1 MSKKNRSPLYCKPKI
16 IDGVDVKNIHCYS
29 YKEILEAESKNH
41 NPEIQYAL
49 YKYLNTYKGTDNFKI
64 DAQKEFLKNKKFHE
78 QKVQEKYQEWLQD
91 DEDTKYSDAKKW
103 YINNIAFSFAEQQ
116 SEIWLQK
123 AIAQNN
129 PDALYVFANRE
140 LKKLKE
146 GKTCDINYVKELFEK
161 AMVFGSLEAAEF
173 LISAYLTGND
183 GFPKTKIRANEL
195 ISVFDTNEYKFYLS
209 EDKAYCDIEKIDK
222 ILVNNNLLC
231 NRMVELY
238 DQMALIKEQL
248 DKMIKEGKTY
258 YKGYKLRGEIGFY
271 HEYEKKSEDED
282 EEYYEADCDWKLVFE
297 DNKPLPNKIDVLG
310 FWTNN
315 NFGELNYPQRFICKP
330 THDFIYPKNK
340 NLERCNFIPLELF
353 EKAKPEDFCY
363 NIYLEITKFPLPE
376 KQINKNSYD
385 YRHYRKY
392 YEPKSFRRKYFWF
405 EKKKIIKI
413 ARAMLD
419 YEISVNETFKKMK
432 NDFKALSEKGI
443 EIFGKYECSDPTLNY
458 KFCHPF
464 GIITKKDAMRSLYV
478 HNMMMVCCLTLGHEA
493 NETKDNY
500 SDVWLEFFWEK
511 PYSEYH
517 LGFLNHSLW
526 DHCNLGASEILK
538 MKLKNF
544 SPSYSF
550 DWNFFATEEDF

>member
-1 MSKKNRSPLYCKPKI
+1 MHPFQTPLPYQ
-16 IDGVDVKNIHCYS
+16 
-29 YKEILEAESKNH
+29 KNH

-315 NFGELNYPQRFICKP
+315 NFGELKKCCLSIVLDIGCLSVALEPRTHGEDESVVAPTLKVEVLAVGVWLVVDHNISPIAQLPQRVDALQILLNGGGVVGQHKHNGVVAVRLRLAYLGKHLQLWQHLLFILVSVPSKVYLL
-330 THDFIYPKNK
+330 DL
-340 NLERCNFIPLELF
+340 NLVQERNVRLCG
-353 EKAKPEDFCY
+353 
-363 NIYLEITKFPLPE
+363 
-376 KQINKNSYD
+376 
-385 YRHYRKY
+385 
-392 YEPKSFRRKYFWF
+392 EPY
-405 EKKKIIKI
+405 IK
-413 ARAMLD
+413 
-419 YEISVNETFKKMK
+419 
-432 NDFKALSEKGI
+432 
-443 EIFGKYECSDPTLNY
+443 TLIDV
-458 KFCHPF
+458 H
-464 GIITKKDAMRSLYV
+464 RSL
-478 HNMMMVCCLTLGHEA
+478 A
-493 NETKDNY
+493 
-500 SDVWLEFFWEK
+500 
-511 PYSEYH
+511 
-517 LGFLNHSLW
+517 LN
-526 DHCNLGASEILK
+526 
-538 MKLKNF
+538 
-544 SPSYSF
+544 
-550 DWNFFATEEDF
+550 